1 MIVFFSQFPQQ
12 EWKRVISGLLKQWH
26 YAHVKFY
33 HFNDGHVL
41 FLANVFP
48 ICYKKGQ
55 KERYV

>member
-26 YAHVKFY
+26 AHVKFY
-33 HFNDGHVL
+33 YYNDGHVL